1 MSLWKIVAQT
11 YLNGPMV
18 PVLRVTGLGE
28 GSAHL
33 EAGKEAGKEAGGAGT
48 EGSRLWGEKGS
59 QG

>member
-1 MSLWKIVAQT
+1 MAQT
-11 YLNGPMV
+11 CLNGPMV

-33 EAGKEAGKEAGGAGT
+33 EAGKEAGGAGT